1 MEKTA
6 WSRCFCPINRL
17 LWRGR
22 HVGLFRENIDDDIL
36 PAVFFFVG
44 RLKPVLVN
52 VLASIG
58 NGLSAGVISPRD
70 HEHYVNRL
78 PTLLP
83 TRPYPSIHENMA
95 QQDGG

>member
-1 MEKTA
+1 MEKTV
-6 WSRCFCPINRL
+6 WSRCFCPIDRL

-36 PAVFFFVG
+36 PPVFFFAG
-44 RLKPVLVN
+44 SLKPFLVN

-58 NGLSAGVISPRD
+58 NGLSTGVISPRD

-95 QQDGG
+95 Q